1 MSNMQTAGAAL
12 VGILFLLGV
21 LTAAMEKAIREI
33 SSARLKQLAEDGVP
47 GFERLYRAEREKVL
61 QGLKLWNMMLTGA
74 VGVFASSQF
83 FATEG
88 AGYGWK
94 ALVYPLC
101 LVLFLVICQLAVRQI
116 VVHSAEKVA
125 LSSARAAVCLSHLS
139 APLTWLSL
147 LLASPFRK
155 TLNIHMPAPVTEN
168 DIRLMVDVGQE
179 HGVLEEEESEMI
191 HSIIEMGDTVARE
204 IMVPR
209 IDMLCIQAKA
219 SLGDMLDLAV
229 LHGLSR
235 IPVYED
241 TIDNIIGIAYIKD
254 ILPLLK
260 ENRLGDPVRGIIR
273 PALFVPGTKKVDEL
287 LGEMRKAKISM
298 AVVVD
303 EYGGTD
309 GLLTTEDIIE
319 EIVGD
324 IEDEHDREGPPV
336 REQEDGS
343 YLVDARM
350 NIEDLNEQLDLSLP
364 ADEYDSIGGLVYGF
378 LGRVPARGD
387 EVTAAGALIRAE
399 KVVRQRISLVRI
411 IKTGKAP
418 VRGRQGGAS

>member
-1 MSNMQTAGAAL
+1 MQTAGAAL
-12 VGILFLLGV
+12 VGILFLLGI

-83 FATEG
+83 YPTEG
-88 AGYGWK
+88 DGCGWK

-101 LVLFLVICQLAVRQI
+101 LVLLLVICQLAVRQI

-125 LSSARAAVCLSHLS
+125 LSSARAAVCLSHLA

-147 LLASPFRK
+147 LLASPLRK
-155 TLNIHMPAPVTEN
+155 TLHIHTPAPVTED

-260 ENRLGDPVRGIIR
+260 ENRLQDPVRGIIR

-298 AVVVD
+298 AVIVD

-411 IKTGKAP
+411 IRTGKAP